1 MNNKLLKCLGALLL
15 VFTGLQTE
23 VYAQD
28 EGRITD
34 FARPGRPT
42 MLIYVWGT
50 ASTPGIWKVEQDVDP
65 VELLSAAQIANFG
78 SIDASVKQT
87 MYLSIY
93 RKRGERR
100 DEIYKAQMTEFLTGA
115 VPAPALM
122 EEDLLLVETVTK
134 DKFNLQTI
142 FSAIAAVGSIVLLII
157 RVRQL

>member
-1 MNNKLLKCLGALLL
+1 MNKKILKCLGALLL
-15 VFTGLQTE
+15 IFIALQTE

-78 SIDASVKQT
+78 NIDASVKQT

-115 VPAPALM
+115 APAPALM

>member
-1 MNNKLLKCLGALLL
+1 MRLWALMLLFAA
-15 VFTGLQTE
+15 LQTT

-28 EGRITD
+28 EGKITD

-78 SIDASVKQT
+78 NIDASVKQT

-93 RKRGERR
+93 RLRGSRR
-100 DEIYKAQMTEFLTGA
+100 DEIYKAKMTDFLTGA
-115 VPAPALM
+115 SPAPALV
-122 EEDLLLVETVTK
+122 EGDLLLVETITK
-134 DKFNLQTI
+134 QKFNIQTI
-142 FSAIAAVGSIVLLII
+142 FSGIAALGSVVLLII
-157 RVRQL
+157 RIDQLGS